1 MKKEMMEKMMEKMEN
16 IGKVRM
22 TRREKE
28 QMIVQLYEDGYSYK
42 EICHLL
48 RVSPKT
54 VAKVLNEADASKQF
68 EIYERLDN
76 LEERIET
83 VERALKALILV
94 IKRMNGIDD

>member
-1 MKKEMMEKMMEKMEN
+1 MKKEMMEKMMEN

-54 VAKVLNEADASKQF
+54 ITKVLEEAERSKQF

-94 IKRMNGIDD
+94 IKRMNGVDD

>member
-1 MKKEMMEKMMEKMEN
+1 MGMEERMEMMR
-16 IGKVRM
+16 IRM
-22 TRREKE
+22 TKREKE

-42 EICHLL
+42 EICQLL

-54 VAKVLNEADASKQF
+54 ITKVLDEAERSKQF

-83 VERALKALILV
+83 VERALKALILA
-94 IKRMNGIDD
+94 IQRISNKQ

>member
-54 VAKVLNEADASKQF
+54 ITKVLEEAETSKQF

-83 VERALKALILV
+83 VERALKALILA
-94 IKRMNGIDD
+94 IQRISNKQ

>member
-1 MKKEMMEKMMEKMEN
+1 MGMEERMEMMR
-16 IGKVRM
+16 IRM
-22 TRREKE
+22 TKREKE

-42 EICHLL
+42 EICQLL

-54 VAKVLNEADASKQF
+54 ITKVLDEAERSKQF

-94 IKRMNGIDD
+94 IKRMNGVDD

>member
-1 MKKEMMEKMMEKMEN
+1 MEKMEERMEMMR
-16 IGKVRM
+16 IRM
-22 TRREKE
+22 TKREKE

-54 VAKVLNEADASKQF
+54 ITKVLEEAERYKQF
-68 EIYERLDN
+68 EIYERLDD

-83 VERALKALILV
+83 VERALKTLILA
-94 IKRMNGIDD
+94 IQRISNKQ